1 MRCSILVTV
10 CLLGA
15 FCTLLARGH
24 PTSSSAAAT
33 DPSSSSASAS
43 ASPGSRSEGLPPD
56 TFRKLAQALYDRGDK
71 AANRLQRKFFYNDN
85 VTCNDGSV
93 AGYYMRRNYK
103 SQRWIIFLEGGW
115 ICHDEESCSGRAS
128 REHYRMSSDR
138 WSSEKTVGGIL
149 SADPVEN
156 PHFADANHVFV
167 PYCSSDA
174 WSGTQKGHGNNRP
187 AFLGHYIVREV
198 YKLIG
203 IV

>member
-10 CLLGA
+10 CILGA

-24 PTSSSAAAT
+24 PTSSSAA
-33 DPSSSSASAS
+33 DSSSISTSSSTSASLG
-43 ASPGSRSEGLPPD
+43 PRSEGLPPD

-103 SQRWIIFLEGGW
+103 SQRWVVFLEGGW

-149 SADPVEN
+149 SADPDEN

-174 WSGTQKGHGNNRP
+174 WSGTQKGNGDDRP

-198 YKLIG
+198 CAMADE
-203 IV
+203 

>member
-24 PTSSSAAAT
+24 PTSSSAA
-33 DPSSSSASAS
+33 DSSSISTSSSTSASLG
-43 ASPGSRSEGLPPD
+43 PRSEGLPPD

-103 SQRWIIFLEGGW
+103 SQRWIIFLEGGD
-115 ICHDEESCSGRAS
+115 ICYDEESCSGRAY

-138 WSSEKTVGGIL
+138 WASEKTVGGIL
-149 SADPVEN
+149 SADPDEN

-174 WSGTQKGHGNNRP
+174 WSGTQKGNGNNMP

-198 YKLIG
+198 HRLI
-203 IV
+203 IMT